1 MKGKMEHVLRLP
13 PGAGNPR
20 NSEGDFLRLADGR
33 WMFVYTHF
41 YGGNDDYAPAYLAGR
56 YSADEGATWT
66 DSDVVILPNEA
77 GMNVMSVSLLRLASG
92 RAALFYLR
100 KESTSDC
107 RPYMRLLHEHV
118 PPHEPDAWGPAI
130 PIIPDER
137 AGYYVMNND
146 RVIQLDSNRLIAP
159 VAYHRTPTGEP
170 LDPYGILQCYLSD
183 DEGQTWYAGK
193 PLAPARH
200 KGHPVMLQEP
210 GVVPLKDG
218 RLMLFSRTDAGCQYL
233 SYSQDGGVSWTPPKP
248 SAIRSPLSP
257 ASIKRIPTTGD
268 LLLVWNDHTDIPPG
282 LRGLRTP
289 LTLAISRDNGQHWR
303 RWGHLETNPH
313 GWYCYTAMAFTE
325 YHVLLAYTA
334 GDTRKDSGLSTL
346 QLTRIPL
353 ESLYL

>member
-1 MKGKMEHVLRLP
+1 MKREIEHVLRLP

-41 YGGNDDYAPAYLAGR
+41 YGGDSDHAPAYLAAR
-56 YSADEGATWT
+56 YSADEGATWMER
-66 DSDVVILPNEA
+66 DVVILPNEA

-92 RAALFYLR
+92 QAALFYLR

-107 RPYMRLLHEHV
+107 RPYMRLLHELI
-118 PPHEPDAWGPAI
+118 PPHEPGAWGPAI

-146 RVIQLDSNRLIAP
+146 RVTQLDSGRLIAP
-159 VAYHRTPTGEP
+159 VAYHRTTTGGM
-170 LDPYGILQCYLSD
+170 LDPYGVLQCYLSD
-183 DEGQTWYAGK
+183 DEGQTWYAGE

-200 KGHPVMLQEP
+200 EGHPVMLQEP
-210 GVVPLKDG
+210 GVIPLRDG

-233 SYSQDGGVSWTPPKP
+233 AYSQDGGVSWTPPRP

-268 LLLVWNDHTDIPPG
+268 
-282 LRGLRTP
+282 
-289 LTLAISRDNGQHWR
+289 
-303 RWGHLETNPH
+303 
-313 GWYCYTAMAFTE
+313 
-325 YHVLLAYTA
+325 
-334 GDTRKDSGLSTL
+334 
-346 QLTRIPL
+346 
-353 ESLYL
+353 